1 MRRRLGWL
9 RRIFG
14 RHDDAKQPALGT
26 TIGTTNNAADQTTHE
41 STFRSANSGTIWPSV
56 DTTVRPAHRRAYRST
71 YDATILSAVE
81 SAHLSHWTALFQS
94 YSALVSAFFSSHS
107 SLLAAVCP
115 ASVPSLVHAHGISLP
130 REEALPTVQKSTGLV
145 PI

>member
-1 MRRRLGWL
+1 MQCVHRRLGWL
-9 RRIFG
+9 RRILG

-26 TIGTTNNAADQTTHE
+26 TNGTTNNATYETAYKPAHQATYRSAHE

-81 SAHLSHWTALFQS
+81 SAHLSHWTALESTLGPANYATF
-94 YSALVSAFFSSHS
+94 YY
-107 SLLAAVCP
+107 LLPV
-115 ASVPSLVHAHGISLP
+115 L
-130 REEALPTVQKSTGLV
+130 
-145 PI
+145 